1 MTEITTSEN
10 EIEHIDPIEVIYQ
23 GECQSL
29 SGRSVL
35 AFAIGRNQED
45 GTLHL
50 AITGN
55 SGGGMWCKNWAPA
68 IAIQDIVL
76 GAQELTAKS
85 FHVLHQGKSINTGGF
100 ALSALKEIGLVQ
112 VSEANTRLHEHTP
125 AMTFEKAVAAYMASH
140 QAAPPK
146 RRKAK
151 EG

>member
-1 MTEITTSEN
+1 MSEN
-10 EIEHIDPIEVIYQ
+10 ETAAKDVEQIDPIEVIYQ

-35 AFAIGRNQED
+35 DFAIGRHQED

-50 AITGN
+50 AIIGN
-55 SGGGMWCKNWAPA
+55 SGGGMWCKDWAPA

-76 GAQELTAKS
+76 GTQELTAKS

-100 ALSALKEIGLVQ
+100 VLSALKEIGLVQ
-112 VSEANTRLHEHTP
+112 VSEANTRLHEHIP
-125 AMTFEKAVAAYMASH
+125 AMTFEKAVTAYMASH